1 MKNIN
6 VNIIL
11 KACIIML
18 FPLLFLACE
27 DENAGDY
34 TPDQLFRPV
43 KFSSS
48 TSGSS
53 VNFSWVPVA
62 NSSISLEI
70 SKDSLAFT
78 DILQIIALDEV
89 TEFTVENL
97 YSSTRY
103 SARIKSV
110 SKVIG
115 ISDSEYTE
123 ITFVTG
129 IENIFYSAGSED
141 ITANSINVKWNSLK
155 EVSDL
160 ILSTNGVDDLI
171 INLSE
176 GEKAAGEKPIE
187 GLNPGTVYNIQI
199 LNGDMLRGTIVVTTL
214 S

>member
-78 DILQIIALDEV
+78 NDLQIITLDEV
-89 TEFTVENL
+89 TLYTVENL
-97 YSSTRY
+97 YSLTRY

-110 SKVIG
+110 SKVVG
-115 ISDSEYTE
+115 ISDSEYSE

-129 IENIFYSAGSED
+129 TENIFYATESED
-141 ITANSINVKWNSLK
+141 ITANSINVKWNNLK
-155 EVSDL
+155 EVSSL
-160 ILSTNGVDDLI
+160 ILSTDGVDDVI
-171 INLSE
+171 INLS
-176 GEKAAGEKPIE
+176 GNEKAAGEKLIE
-187 GLNPGTVYNIQI
+187 GLTPGTLYTVQI

-214 S
+214 P